1 MIVLLRGFKTQI
13 TKMINQYI
21 VVLLSRKRLNMVSVY
36 WWYKYI
42 YTRKLFAVT
51 TCTHEQDV
59 KAERLASLL
68 Q

>member
-42 YTRKLFAVT
+42 
-51 TCTHEQDV
+51 
-59 KAERLASLL
+59 
-68 Q
+68 